1 MTSLSDQFQ
10 WKLTCGNCDLM
21 TGVFWVYGKIHLV
34 VKDETGS
41 KTVVIDV
48 IGLISL
54 ITSEILE
61 LWMPSIG
68 CFSRYGCG
76 SKREHAILW

>member
-1 MTSLSDQFQ
+1 
-10 WKLTCGNCDLM
+10 M

-54 ITSEILE
+54 TSEILE
-61 LWMPSIG
+61 IWMPSIG
-68 CFSRYGCG
+68 CFSRYVDQNV
-76 SKREHAILW
+76 STQ

>member
-1 MTSLSDQFQ
+1 MI
-10 WKLTCGNCDLM
+10 
-21 TGVFWVYGKIHLV
+21 GVFWVYGKIHLV

-41 KTVVIDV
+41 NTVVIDV

-61 LWMPSIG
+61 IWMPSIG
-68 CFSRYGCG
+68 CFSRYVDQNV
-76 SKREHAILW
+76 STQ